1 MKNMLEIFG
10 QFCFTE
16 DKLKSRIPESYF
28 KEFKKVQNG
37 ERELSIE
44 LADSIANAVKNWA
57 TENGATHFTHWFQP
71 LTELTA
77 EKHDSF
83 ISMSSDGTCVS

>member
-1 MKNMLEIFG
+1 MNNMLEIFG
-10 QFCFTE
+10 KFCFTE

-37 ERELSIE
+37 EKELSIE

-83 ISMSSDGTCVS
+83 IS